1 MAPQA
6 YTITERID
14 YVQFYLAKCIVLS
27 VCLIIYI
34 HFLGC
39 VYFAILSN
47 RPLINNTEL

>member
-27 VCLIIYI
+27 VCLIIKKIIDTNYLNI
-34 HFLGC
+34 F
-39 VYFAILSN
+39 F
-47 RPLINNTEL
+47 